1 MKVAASLAFA
11 VATVVSTVAQAE
23 YTGGVV
29 KIGVLSDMSS
39 VYADLTGAGSVAA
52 AKLAVQDF
60 DPASHGMKVEII
72 SADHQNKPD
81 IGSNITRQWF
91 DVDGVDVVVDVPTSS
106 VAFAVSDLAR
116 EKNKVFLASGDG
128 LLRPHWAEMLTEHC
142 PLDLRHMDACARY
155 GRGGYEIGRRYLV
168 LSNR

>member
-1 MKVAASLAFA
+1 MLSTGDHHHLAALLDAVVGQPQRQRQLAFA
-11 VATVVSTVAQAE
+11 FGIVISSMAHAQ

-39 VYADLTGAGSVAA
+39 LYSDLTGAGSVAA

-60 DPASHGMKVEII
+60 DPASHGMKVEIV

-106 VAFAVSDLAR
+106 VA
-116 EKNKVFLASGDG
+116 
-128 LLRPHWAEMLTEHC
+128 P
-142 PLDLRHMDACARY
+142 
-155 GRGGYEIGRRYLV
+155 
-168 LSNR
+168 

>member
-1 MKVAASLAFA
+1 MKAAATLAF
-11 VATVVSTVAQAE
+11 VSAMSLSTAAHAQ
-23 YTGGVV
+23 YTDGVV

-39 VYADLTGAGSVAA
+39 VYSDLTGAGSVAA

-60 DPASHGMKVEII
+60 DPGSHGMKVEIV

-91 DVDGVDVVVDVPTSS
+91 DVEGLDVVVDVPGSS

-116 EKNKVFLASGDG
+116 EKDKG
-128 LLRPHWAEMLTEHC
+128 LLSVRWRV
-142 PLDLRHMDACARY
+142 LRFD
-155 GRGGYEIGRRYLV
+155 GT
-168 LSNR
+168 